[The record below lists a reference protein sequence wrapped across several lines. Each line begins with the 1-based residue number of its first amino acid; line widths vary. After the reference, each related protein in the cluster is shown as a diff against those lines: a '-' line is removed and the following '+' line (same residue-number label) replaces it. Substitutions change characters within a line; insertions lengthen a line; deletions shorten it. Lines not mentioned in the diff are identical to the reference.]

1 MRRPADH
8 VALGAMPALSWLI
21 VSGPVIG
28 CVGSCP
34 RGAGEVTSGR
44 RTGLEGSS
52 FWMLGGEV
60 LAVWAEVMLWL
71 WCGGGA
77 QYSK

>member
-1 MRRPADH
+1 MSELNK
-8 VALGAMPALSWLI
+8 LGLAEARDKL
-21 VSGPVIG
+21 
-28 CVGSCP
+28 
-34 RGAGEVTSGR
+34 RAGEVTSGR

-60 LAVWAEVMLWL
+60 LAVWVEVVLWL
-71 WCGGGA
+71 WCGGGGA